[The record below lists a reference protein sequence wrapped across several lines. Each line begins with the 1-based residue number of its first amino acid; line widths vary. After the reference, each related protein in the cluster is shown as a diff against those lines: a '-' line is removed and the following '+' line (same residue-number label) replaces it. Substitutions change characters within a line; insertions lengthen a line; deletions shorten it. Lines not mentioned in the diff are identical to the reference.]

1 MSERM
6 SRFGQVGIAIGT
18 LGIVIA
24 LMGLFPGIT
33 GVEETPGIGVVQII
47 MLLLGYGLLV
57 LGAVLYIKFTY
68 YLGARSNLTQQ
79 IGVRVIMTGLLFA
92 AIAGLSDILGFGSH
106 VRTETR
112 DIFFGGLQG
121 IGLLASLA
129 ISSFGVLLYTIAG
142 DPRLSDTAQ
151 REDLREY

>member
-1 MSERM
+1 M

-33 GVEETPGIGVVQII
+33 GVEETPGIGMVQII

-129 ISSFGVLLYTIAG
+129 ISSFGVLLYTVAG